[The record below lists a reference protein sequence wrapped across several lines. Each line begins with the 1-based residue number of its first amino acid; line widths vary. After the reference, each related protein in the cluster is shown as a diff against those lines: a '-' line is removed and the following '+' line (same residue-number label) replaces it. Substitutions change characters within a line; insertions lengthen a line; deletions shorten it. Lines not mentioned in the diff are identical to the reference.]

1 MKGKGRE
8 RVSGREE
15 RSAIETETEKDA
27 MRDEPYVIQ
36 YDDDQ
41 YTQKG
46 IFVQQGYSVV
56 RL

>member
-1 MKGKGRE
+1 MRG